1 MDFLSQ
7 SFSLARFFRQFSCLM
22 IRLDDGEDQAIW
34 IGLVVAYDLPI
45 FVVEMHGGSLEV
57 AKEIVWKQS
66 HLGDKS
72 ASWFWTEIF
81 VEDRQT
87 TKDALYVIRNARGI
101 AVDEEDLIG
110 ACSGV

>member
-1 MDFLSQ
+1 
-7 SFSLARFFRQFSCLM
+7 M

-45 FVVEMHGGSLEV
+45 FMVEMHGGLLEV
-57 AKEIVWKQS
+57 AKEIIWKQS
-66 HLGDKS
+66 YLGDES
-72 ASWFWTEIF
+72 ASRLWTEIF
-81 VEDRQT
+81 VEDWRT
-87 TKDALYVIRNARGI
+87 TKDALYVIRDARSI